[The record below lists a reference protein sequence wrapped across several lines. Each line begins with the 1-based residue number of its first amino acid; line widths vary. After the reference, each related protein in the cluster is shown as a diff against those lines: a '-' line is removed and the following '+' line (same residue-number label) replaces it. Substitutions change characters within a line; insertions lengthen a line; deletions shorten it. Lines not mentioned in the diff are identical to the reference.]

1 MVPGESIEVRLIKFG
16 STSSFGLP
24 FCKTLSDN
32 TQTSSPFGLLS
43 CSKTQKSIS
52 LGASPT
58 KSTTTSSPFCMQAKK
73 FGEEEVNSLVTSKF
87 KRKLLKKP
95 KVVNNQQ
102 ESLEAMNGQQDGV
115 KDLLDVVKLVELGM
129 GCIWF

>member
-1 MVPGESIEVRLIKFG
+1 
-16 STSSFGLP
+16 
-24 FCKTLSDN
+24 
-32 TQTSSPFGLLS
+32 
-43 CSKTQKSIS
+43 
-52 LGASPT
+52 
-58 KSTTTSSPFCMQAKK
+58 MQAKK

>member
-1 MVPGESIEVRLIKFG
+1 MRLIKFG

-24 FCKTLSDN
+24 FCKAFSDN
-32 TQTSSPFGLLS
+32 TQTSSPFVLLS
-43 CSKTQKSIS
+43 CSKAQKSIS
-52 LGASPT
+52 PGASPT
-58 KSTTTSSPFCMQAKK
+58 KSTIASSPFRMQVKISD
-73 FGEEEVNSLVTSKF
+73 EEKEVNSLVTSKC
-87 KRKLLKKP
+87 KMKLLKEL